1 MSSQTLQLI
10 TSHRGTSFSGADK
23 VDVSIG
29 PLSVRSRRL
38 AGGRRDGVLL
48 VELVAGSTKVF
59 VLPDRGLGIWKIMAG
74 EFELG
79 WQSPV
84 HGPVHPRF
92 VPMVEPSGLGWLD
105 GFDELVARCGLVSNG
120 APDFDE
126 AGRLQH
132 PLHGRIANL
141 PAHHLDV
148 TLDSATGTIT
158 LTGAVDE
165 TRFHFH
171 ALRMTTALT
180 LHADRQRVS
189 WTDTVKNISDRPATM
204 QMLYHINFGPP
215 HLGPGA
221 ELVAAVEELAPRDQA
236 ATGDVGSWNRFD
248 TPRAGRSEE
257 CHFMR
262 HRPDAKGIASAMLVA
277 PEGRHAACVSWQ
289 TDTLPCFTLWKNQ
302 GGLADGYVTGL
313 EPGTNFPNPRSYEE
327 SQGRVVPL
335 APNASVRFDLAIEH
349 LTGPAVEATRARLA
363 ALSAGASPKVHPQPR
378 PGWSR
383 G

>member
-10 TSHRGTSFSGADK
+10 TSHRGASFFGVDK
-23 VDVSIG
+23 VDVAIG
-29 PLSVRSRRL
+29 PLAVRSRRL

-92 VPMVEPSGLGWLD
+92 VPLAEPSGLGWLD

-126 AGRLQH
+126 TGRLRH

-141 PAHHLDV
+141 PAHYLDV
-148 TLDSATGTIT
+148 TLDDAAGTIT

-171 ALRMTTALT
+171 ALRMTTSLT

-204 QMLYHINFGPP
+204 QMLYHVNFGPP
-215 HLGPGA
+215 LLGPGA
-221 ELVAAVEELAPRDQA
+221 ELVAAIEELAPRDRTA
-236 ATGDVGSWNRFD
+236 ADDVKSWSRFEP
-248 TPRAGRSEE
+248 PRAGRSEE

-262 HRPDAKGIASAMLVA
+262 HRPDEKGMASAMLVA
-277 PEGRHAACVSWQ
+277 PEGRHAACLSWR

-302 GGLADGYVTGL
+302 AGLADGYVTGL
-313 EPGTNFPNPRSYEE
+313 EPGTNFPNPRTYEE

-349 LTGPAVEATRARLA
+349 LTGPAVEATRSRLA
-363 ALSAGASPKVHPQPR
+363 KVAAIAPPSMHAQPR
-378 PGWSR
+378 PGWSN

>member
-10 TSHRGTSFSGADK
+10 TSHRGASFFGVDK
-23 VDVSIG
+23 VDVAIG
-29 PLSVRSRRL
+29 PLAVRSRRL

-92 VPMVEPSGLGWLD
+92 VPLAEPSGLGWLD

-126 AGRLQH
+126 NGRLRH

-141 PAHHLDV
+141 PAHYLDV
-148 TLDSATGTIT
+148 TLDDAAGTIT

-171 ALRMTTALT
+171 ALRMTTSLT

-204 QMLYHINFGPP
+204 QMLYHVNFGPP
-215 HLGPGA
+215 LLGPGA
-221 ELVAAVEELAPRDQA
+221 ELVAAIEELAPRDRTA
-236 ATGDVGSWNRFD
+236 ADDVKSWSRFEP
-248 TPRAGRSEE
+248 PRAGRSEE

-262 HRPDAKGIASAMLVA
+262 HRPDEKGMASAMLVA
-277 PEGRHAACVSWQ
+277 PEGRHAACLSWR

-302 GGLADGYVTGL
+302 AGLADGYVTGL
-313 EPGTNFPNPRSYEE
+313 EPGTNFPNPRTYEE

-349 LTGPAVEATRARLA
+349 LTGPAVEATRSRLA
-363 ALSAGASPKVHPQPR
+363 KVAAIAPPSMHAQPR
-378 PGWSR
+378 PGWSN

>member
-10 TSHRGTSFSGADK
+10 TSHRGASFFGVDK

-29 PLSVRSRRL
+29 PLAVRSRRL

-48 VELVAGSTKVF
+48 VELVAGSTKVY

-92 VPMVEPSGLGWLD
+92 VPLAEPSGLGWLD
-105 GFDELVARCGLVSNG
+105 GFDELVCRCGLVSNG
-120 APDFDE
+120 APDFDDS
-126 AGRLQH
+126 GRLLH

-148 TLDSATGTIT
+148 TLDDAAGTIT

-165 TRFHFH
+165 TRFHFQ
-171 ALRMTTALT
+171 ALRMTTSLT

-189 WTDTVKNISDRPATM
+189 WTDTVKNISDRPTTM
-204 QMLYHINFGPP
+204 QMLYHVNFGPP
-215 HLGPGA
+215 LLGPGA
-221 ELVAAVEELAPRDQA
+221 ELVAAVEELAPRDQTA
-236 ATGDVGSWNRFD
+236 AGDVDTWNRFD
-248 TPRAGRSEE
+248 SPRAGRSEE

-262 HRPDAKGIASAMLVA
+262 HRPDEKGMATAMLVA
-277 PEGRHAACVSWQ
+277 PEGRHAACLSWR
-289 TDTLPCFTLWKNQ
+289 TDTLPCFALWKNQ
-302 GGLADGYVTGL
+302 AGLADGYVTGL
-313 EPGTNFPNPRSYEE
+313 EPATNFPNPRSFEE
-327 SQGRVVPL
+327 SQNRVVPL

-349 LTGPAVEATRARLA
+349 VTGSAVEATRSRLA
-363 ALSAGASPKVHPQPR
+363 AVSGVAAPKVHAQPK
-378 PGWSR
+378 PDWSR
-383 G
+383 A